1 MSLIFVMLFGI
12 IKLISKIND
21 ALKGGSKMAKK
32 RMFSL
37 DVVDTDAFLDLPAS
51 TQALYFHLGMHGDD
65 DGFVGNPR
73 KLTRNVGCRA
83 RDLTTLIE
91 KGYVIA
97 FPSGVVAGR
106 DWRLNNE
113 LKNDRYHGT
122 IYAAEKE
129 LLSIDASRRY
139 VLEPSRHSDG
149 SALEPEHNL
158 T

>member
-1 MSLIFVMLFGI
+1 
-12 IKLISKIND
+12 
-21 ALKGGSKMAKK
+21 MAKK

-83 RDLTTLIE
+83 RDLTTLIDR
-91 KGYVIA
+91 GYVIA
-97 FPSGVVAGR
+97 FDSGVVAVR

-122 IYAAEKE
+122 IYAEEKD

-139 VLEPSRHSDG
+139 VLEPSRLPDG
-149 SALEPEHNL
+149 SALEPELNV

>member
-1 MSLIFVMLFGI
+1 
-12 IKLISKIND
+12 
-21 ALKGGSKMAKK
+21 MAKK

-51 TQALYFHLGMHGDD
+51 AQALYFHLGMHGDD

-73 KLTRNVGCRA
+73 KLTRNVGCRT
-83 RDLTTLIE
+83 RDLTTLIDR
-91 KGYVIA
+91 GYVIA
-97 FPSGVVAGR
+97 FPSGVIAVR

-122 IYAAEKE
+122 IYAEEKD

-139 VLEPSRHSDG
+139 VLDPDRLPDDST
-149 SALEPEHNL
+149 LEPEPNV